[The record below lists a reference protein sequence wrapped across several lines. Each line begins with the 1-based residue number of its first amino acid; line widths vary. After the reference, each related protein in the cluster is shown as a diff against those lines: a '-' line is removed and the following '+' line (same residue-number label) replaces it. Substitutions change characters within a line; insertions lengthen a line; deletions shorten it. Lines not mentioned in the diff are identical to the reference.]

1 MTNNITQAQR
11 EQFWE
16 DPDITNQPNQSIM
29 DLDGLRDNY
38 AHYIVDGLDL
48 DSTVELAFE
57 YIRGNL
63 QSYTEKELIAEIV
76 DNYDQET
83 LEGLTEH

>member
-1 MTNNITQAQR
+1 MTTEER

-16 DPDITNQPNQSIM
+16 DPDITNQPNESIM

-38 AHYIVDGLDL
+38 ANFIVDSLDL
-48 DSTVELAFE
+48 DSTVEVAFE

-63 QSYTEKELIAEIV
+63 QKYTEKELIAEIV
-76 DNYDQET
+76 DNYDQEV
-83 LEGLTEH
+83 LESLTVC

>member
-1 MTNNITQAQR
+1 MTNNITQSQR

-16 DPDITNQPNQSIM
+16 DPDITNQPNESIM

-38 AHYIVDGLDL
+38 AHYIVDGMDL
-48 DSTVELAFE
+48 DSVVELAFE

-63 QSYTEKELIAEIV
+63 QEDTEKELIAEIV

>member
-16 DPDITNQPNQSIM
+16 DPDITNQM
-29 DLDGLRDNY
+29 DLDTLRDNY
-38 AHYIVDGLDL
+38 AHHIVEGMDL
-48 DSTVELAFE
+48 DSVLELAFE

-63 QSYTEKELIAEIV
+63 QEYTEKELIAEIV

-83 LEGLTEH
+83 LEGLTT

>member
-1 MTNNITQAQR
+1 MTNNITQSEK

-16 DPDITNQPNQSIM
+16 DPDITNQPNESIM
-29 DLDGLRDNY
+29 DLDVLRDNY
-38 AHYIVDGLDL
+38 ANFIVDSLDL

-63 QSYTEKELIAEIV
+63 QSYTEKELIGEIV
-76 DNYDQET
+76 DNYDQDV
-83 LEGLTEH
+83 LESLTVC

>member
-1 MTNNITQAQR
+1 MTISQEQR

-16 DPDITNQPNQSIM
+16 DPDITNQM
-29 DLDGLRDNY
+29 DLDTLRDNY
-38 AHYIVDGLDL
+38 AHYIVDGMDL
-48 DSTVELAFE
+48 DSVVELAFE

-63 QSYTEKELIAEIV
+63 QEYTEKELIAEIV

-83 LEGLTEH
+83 LEGLTT

>member
-16 DPDITNQPNQSIM
+16 DPDITNEPNESNM

-48 DSTVELAFE
+48 DSVVELAFE

-63 QSYTEKELIAEIV
+63 QEYTEKELIAEIV